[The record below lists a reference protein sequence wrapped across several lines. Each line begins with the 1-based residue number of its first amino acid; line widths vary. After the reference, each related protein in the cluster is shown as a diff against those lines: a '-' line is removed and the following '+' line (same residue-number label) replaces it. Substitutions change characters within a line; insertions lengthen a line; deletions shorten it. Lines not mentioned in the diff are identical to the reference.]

1 MRKRNIAILFRL
13 NRKEAEALDKR
24 VKKSGL
30 NREAYLR
37 QLINGLVPRN
47 APPPDYYSMMR
58 ELHQIGNNLNQIAQK
73 AHVLNV
79 IDVQRYDRE
88 VRKFRQAVE
97 QITEA
102 VVLPERVELQ
112 IPEQTKGQSWNRERK
127 SAENWLAER
136 ADQRTADQ
144 REHGK
149 WQ

>member
-102 VVLPERVELQ
+102 VVLPERVEIQ

-127 SAENWLAER
+127 SAESWLAER

-144 REHGK
+144 RERQK

>member
-30 NREAYLR
+30 SREAYLR

-73 AHVLNV
+73 AHVLGV
-79 IDVQRYDRE
+79 MDERRYDEALQRFDQLI
-88 VRKFRQAVE
+88 RDITRAVILPKPME
-97 QITEA
+97 DVPHGDKRSA
-102 VVLPERVELQ
+102 V
-112 IPEQTKGQSWNRERK
+112 
-127 SAENWLAER
+127 
-136 ADQRTADQ
+136 
-144 REHGK
+144 
-149 WQ
+149 

>member
-30 NREAYLR
+30 SREAYLR
-37 QLINGLVPRN
+37 QLINGLVPKN
-47 APPPDYYSMMR
+47 APPPDYYSMVR
-58 ELHQIGNNLNQIAQK
+58 ELHRIGNNLNQIAQK

-79 IDVQRYDRE
+79 IDVQRYDQE

-97 QITEA
+97 QITAA
-102 VVLPERVELQ
+102 VVLP
-112 IPEQTKGQSWNRERK
+112 
-127 SAENWLAER
+127 ER

-144 REHGK
+144 RECQK

>member
-13 NRKEAEALDKR
+13 NRKEAEALNKR

-30 NREAYLR
+30 SREAYLR
-37 QLINGLVPRN
+37 QLINGLVPKN

-58 ELHQIGNNLNQIAQK
+58 ELHRIGNNLNQIAQK

-79 IDVQRYDRE
+79 IDVQRYDQE

-97 QITEA
+97 QITAA
-102 VVLPERVELQ
+102 VVLPEKIGNQRVESARN
-112 IPEQTKGQSWNRERK
+112 QSESRDR
-127 SAENWLAER
+127 
-136 ADQRTADQ
+136 
-144 REHGK
+144 K

>member
-30 NREAYLR
+30 SREAYLR

-47 APPPDYYSMMR
+47 APSPDYYSMMR

-79 IDVQRYDRE
+79 IDVQRYDQE

-102 VVLPERVELQ
+102 VVLPEK
-112 IPEQTKGQSWNRERK
+112 IGN
-127 SAENWLAER
+127 
-136 ADQRTADQ
+136 Q
-144 REHGK
+144 REESVRKQSESGDRK

>member
-13 NRKEAEALDKR
+13 NRKEAETLDKQ
-24 VKKSGL
+24 VKRSGL
-30 NREAYLR
+30 SRETYLR
-37 QLINGLVPRN
+37 QLINGLVPRD

-79 IDVQRYDRE
+79 IDVQRYDQE
-88 VRKFRQAVE
+88 MRKFCQTVK

-102 VVLPERVELQ
+102 VVLPERVEHQ
-112 IPEQTKGQSWNRERK
+112 RPEQIKEQLGNSKRK
-127 SAENWLAER
+127 SVEKWLEER
-136 ADQRTADQ
+136 ADQRTVDQ
-144 REHGK
+144 RERQK

>member
-1 MRKRNIAILFRL
+1 MRKRNIEILFRL

-30 NREAYLR
+30 SREAYLR

-47 APPPDYYSMMR
+47 APPQDYYSMMR

-73 AHVLNV
+73 AHVLKV

-102 VVLPERVELQ
+102 VVLPER
-112 IPEQTKGQSWNRERK
+112 
-127 SAENWLAER
+127 

-144 REHGK
+144 RECKK

>member
-30 NREAYLR
+30 SREAYLR

-47 APPPDYYSMMR
+47 APPPEYYSMMR

-79 IDVQRYDRE
+79 IDVQRYDQE

-102 VVLPERVELQ
+102 VVLPERVEHQ
-112 IPEQTKGQSWNRERK
+112 RPEQSKEQSGNSDRK
-127 SAENWLAER
+127 SVETWRAER
-136 ADQRTADQ
+136 ADQRIADQ
-144 REHGK
+144 RECQK